1 MKELL
6 KIISKRMFLWS
17 VIVNVVYSLA
27 DYGGIFALSIFGTS
41 PLTLDKV
48 IKLSVILIISY
59 IVMLIVGK
67 LASYI
72 DNINC
77 IKSQNEIQRYYFTRM
92 QSMTL
97 EKISNTHTGYISK
110 LINKVCD
117 LFFNTIW
124 EIESSIIS
132 TIIGAISILYM
143 VCKQSI
149 YTGIICVSISVLAV
163 YLKYKMLKNKQKYQK
178 EFNEAD
184 SRYNGLF
191 IDFVQ
196 NITTVRKLNINNFCN
211 DKLEN
216 GANEFLDAT
225 KVNEKKRSMT
235 NLVFTGLMYCLYFV
249 VLVSTII
256 MVSKGYDGLPYLLFY
271 LPALGKL
278 YSNLNGFVR
287 FLDYNER
294 FNTTKKQLDEYFK
307 DSKNISLINNF
318 KNLRLSEVIFSY
330 NDEST

>member
-1 MKELL
+1 M
-6 KIISKRMFLWS
+6 
-17 VIVNVVYSLA
+17 
-27 DYGGIFALSIFGTS
+27 
-41 PLTLDKV
+41 
-48 IKLSVILIISY
+48 
-59 IVMLIVGK
+59 GK

-163 YLKYKMLKNKQKYQK
+163 YLKYKMLKNKQKLTL
-178 EFNEAD
+178 N
-184 SRYNGLF
+184 LF
-191 IDFVQ
+191 PNLLIQVFFCKAAINDLTDGQ
-196 NITTVRKLNINNFCN
+196 QVR
-211 DKLEN
+211 
-216 GANEFLDAT
+216 
-225 KVNEKKRSMT
+225 
-235 NLVFTGLMYCLYFV
+235 
-249 VLVSTII
+249 
-256 MVSKGYDGLPYLLFY
+256 
-271 LPALGKL
+271 
-278 YSNLNGFVR
+278 
-287 FLDYNER
+287 
-294 FNTTKKQLDEYFK
+294 
-307 DSKNISLINNF
+307 
-318 KNLRLSEVIFSY
+318 
-330 NDEST
+330 